1 MFMCNNLALL
11 VTFSQKHIQ
20 TAGLRRSSRLQM
32 FYKKGVLKNFSS
44 FTEKHLFWSLFWIKL
59 SPAAL
64 LKRDSNTGV
73 FLWILQHFKNSLF
86 YRTLSVAASLYIHM
100 WGSSWLFERYVARS
114 KVRHWKAITDAAHA
128 ASRQWAA

>member
-44 FTEKHLFWSLFWIKL
+44 FTEKHLFWSLFWIEL
-59 SPAAL
+59 SPATL

-73 FLWILQHFKNSLF
+73 FPWILQHFKNSLF
-86 YRTLSVAASLYIHM
+86 YRTLFVAASVYIHM

-114 KVRHWKAITDAAHA
+114 KVRHWKAITDPAHA

>member
-44 FTEKHLFWSLFWIKL
+44 FTEKHLFWSLFWIEL
-59 SPAAL
+59 SPATL

-86 YRTLSVAASLYIHM
+86 YRTLSVAASVYIHM
-100 WGSSWLFERYVARS
+100 WGSSLLFERYVARS

>member
-32 FYKKGVLKNFSS
+32 FYNKGVLKNFSS
-44 FTEKHLFWSLFWIKL
+44 FTEKHLYWSLFWIKL
-59 SPAAL
+59 SPATL
-64 LKRDSNTGV
+64 LKRDSKTGV

-86 YRTLSVAASLYIHM
+86 YRTLSVAASVYIHM
-100 WGSSWLFERYVARS
+100 WGSSWLFGRYVARS
-114 KVRHWKAITDAAHA
+114 KVRHWKAITDSAHA

>member
-11 VTFSQKHIQ
+11 VTFSQKHVQ

-44 FTEKHLFWSLFWIKL
+44 FTEKHLFWSLFWIEL
-59 SPAAL
+59 SPTTL

-86 YRTLSVAASLYIHM
+86 YRTLFVAASVYIHM
-100 WGSSWLFERYVARS
+100 WGSSWIFERYVARS
-114 KVRHWKAITDAAHA
+114 KVRHWKAITDPAHA